1 MSSHRIAIKKK
12 IKESIFNS
20 VVKRYLIEQED
31 TRQDMLHA
39 YNRYGEGLFD
49 NTTRVSRDPLF
60 DMSKGDSAMQ
70 QLYDLRSTSPSFT
83 DDEALAARTAARS
96 TPDSTENNS
105 HWVWSIPPLSAIV
118 SAGDLP
124 KAALRTGGA
133 ISGNPEIGSMLD
145 FLPRADH
152 TLLTASP
159 YAIDAASKAV
169 DYQLRRWPSPYG
181 YKPPQLA
188 DKLWKGLYDVTQK
201 TADTV
206 SQPWSRA
213 RSGATT
219 AEATS
224 GRNLLQ
230 RAASQ
235 LDPRRP
241 SIGLVPRINDP
252 YYVRDLLQIPGIA
265 KTSWSRTPQLA
276 KGLAK
281 GAIAPI
287 VGGLAGELLKDKLE
301 NAGVFDWY
309 GEKVREKMQQTQDLS
324 PTLGAIHQGSAEA
337 AGRVGA
343 AAENLLLN
351 LDPVNAAYDIAGET
365 KNERYWREKLRDEGQ
380 AQSFWDD
387 PLMYSIR
394 ASQET
399 TENSARRRL
408 NLPTGSIGDRVAGD
422 NELWKRD
429 MKDKYPEIEK
439 QREWERQQ
447 REANRKQ
454 DEQEQKER
462 DAKREQEQI
471 QRERMPSGD
480 ALDLLRRK
488 ESQANY

>member
-1 MSSHRIAIKKK
+1 MSPRRIAIKKK

-31 TRQDMLHA
+31 RGMPIIVPA
-39 YNRYGEGLFD
+39 NR
-49 NTTRVSRDPLF
+49 SRDPLF
-60 DMSKGDSAMQ
+60 DMSKGDSAKQ
-70 QLYDLRSTSPSFT
+70 RSNDLRSTPPSSA
-83 DDEALAARTAARS
+83 DDAAPDGLPVRSVPYARGSNEDRRRRHGDVARS

-118 SAGDLP
+118 TAGDLP
-124 KAALRTGGA
+124 KAASRTVGA

-145 FLPRADH
+145 WLPSADYMP
-152 TLLTASP
+152 LAASP
-159 YAIDAASKAV
+159 YAIDAASKAA
-169 DYQLRRWPSPYG
+169 DYSLRRWPSPYG

-206 SQPWSRA
+206 SHPWSRV
-213 RSGATT
+213 RSDATT
-219 AEATS
+219 AEAIS

-241 SIGLVPRINDP
+241 SVGLIPRINDT
-252 YYVRDLLQIPGIA
+252 YYVRDLLQIPDMA

-281 GAIAPI
+281 GAIVPM
-287 VGGLAGELLKDKLE
+287 VGGLAGELLKDQLE
-301 NAGVFDWY
+301 NAGFFDQY
-309 GEKVREKMQQTQDLS
+309 GKEVRERMQQTQDLS

-365 KNERYWREKLRDEGQ
+365 KNERYWREKLAKEARERKD
-380 AQSFWDD
+380 
-387 PLMYSIR
+387 
-394 ASQET
+394 
-399 TENSARRRL
+399 TE
-408 NLPTGSIGDRVAGD
+408 
-422 NELWKRD
+422 
-429 MKDKYPEIEK
+429 
-439 QREWERQQ
+439 
-447 REANRKQ
+447 
-454 DEQEQKER
+454 
-462 DAKREQEQI
+462 DAKRL
-471 QRERMPSGD
+471 REHRPTDPVRFLPG
-480 ALDLLRRK
+480 K
-488 ESQANY
+488 I